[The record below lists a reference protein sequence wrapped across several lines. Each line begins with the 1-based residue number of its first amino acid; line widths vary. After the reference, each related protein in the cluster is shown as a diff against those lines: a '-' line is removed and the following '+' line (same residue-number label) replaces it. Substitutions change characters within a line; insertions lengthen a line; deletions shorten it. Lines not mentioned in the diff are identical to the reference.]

1 MTDAAI
7 AVVTGAGWWENHPP
21 GLGYAIAGQLAA
33 AGHKVIVQDRE
44 LAPAE
49 RSAQSLRALGHGV
62 EAQAMDVADAAHCA
76 QQIAALLQAHGR
88 IDILVN
94 AAALTLARW
103 GLRRFHEITPQEC
116 DQEIAV
122 TLKGALNATRAV
134 LPHMLER
141 GAGNIIMISSVMAF
155 EPSSRMT
162 IYGLC
167 KAALVNFT
175 ASLAAEVGP
184 RGIRVNCVCP
194 GAMKT
199 RVTANMPQAMMD
211 AFVGDTALERMAD
224 AAEVANV
231 VSFLVSDAAAYVTGQ
246 AIRVDGGKAGLF

>member
-1 MTDAAI
+1 MTGTV
-7 AVVTGAGWWENHPP
+7 AVITGAGWWDNHPP
-21 GLGYAIAGQLAA
+21 GLGFAIAKQLAED
-33 AGHKVIVQDRE
+33 GHKVIVQDRE

-49 RSAQSLRALGHGV
+49 RSANSLRELGF
-62 EAQAMDVADAAHCA
+62 EASAQAMDVADAGHCTR
-76 QQIAALLQAHGR
+76 QIEALLAAHGR

-103 GLRRFHEITPQEC
+103 GLRRFHEITPDEC

-141 GAGNIIMISSVMAF
+141 GSGNIIMISSIMAF
-155 EPSSRMT
+155 EPSARMT
-162 IYGLC
+162 IYGIC

-194 GAMKT
+194 GSMKT
-199 RVTANMPQAMMD
+199 RVTASMPKPLME
-211 AFVGDTALERMAD
+211 AFVESTALGRMAD

-231 VSFLVSDAAAYVTGQ
+231 VRFLVSDAAAYVTGQ
-246 AIRVDGGKAGLF
+246 SIRVDGGKAGIF